1 MQQETAAQILYRTA
15 MRFEKIADLPVEQCR
30 TLMAMPEDEFKVE
43 LSRIRQQQE
52 IHTTIETVKKQIKR
66 AKRSPKLPH

>member
-30 TLMAMPEDEFKVE
+30 ILMAMPEAEFKVE
-43 LSRIRQQQE
+43 LSKIRQQQE
-52 IHTTIETVKKQIKR
+52 IQTTIETVR
-66 AKRSPKLPH
+66 ETSP